1 MMLGVFG
8 MCLGGIVSPAVA
20 QTQGVLGVPQ
30 KGQSIGPSGTPA
42 APAAAPRASVQQ
54 VAPLASQ
61 PLLGK
66 PSKATPVVQPPKNS
80 HAQKAKT
87 PAKPG
92 SPSAPVAAGSV
103 AAGAVTAGAVAVGAS
118 AKPAVETPVP
128 SNPPKPE
135 VAKPDPNK
143 GTVTGA
149 PVPRWA
155 TFRADEV
162 NLRTGPG
169 TRYPIEWLY
178 HRRDLPVQIQREF
191 EVWRLIEDQ
200 DGVKGWVHQAT
211 LTGRRGFVVK
221 TADQTLRKSASEDG
235 NPVALLKVGVV
246 GRIRACDAK
255 ASWCDVEAGGYRGW
269 IRRDTIWGI
278 FANEAIN

>member
-8 MCLGGIVSPAVA
+8 MCLGGIVNLADA

-42 APAAAPRASVQQ
+42 APAAAPRASVLQ
-54 VAPLASQ
+54 VAPLTSQ

-66 PSKATPVVQPPKNS
+66 SSKATPVVQPPRNS

-87 PAKPG
+87 TAKP
-92 SPSAPVAAGSV
+92 AATVA
-103 AAGAVTAGAVAVGAS
+103 AGAVAVGTS
-118 AKPAVETPVP
+118 TKPAVETPLP
-128 SNPPKPE
+128 ASPPKPE

-178 HRRDLPVQIQREF
+178 HRRDLPVKIQREF

-221 TADQTLRKSASEDG
+221 TADQTLRKSASDDG

-269 IRRDTIWGI
+269 IRRDKIWGI
-278 FANEAIN
+278 FADEAIN